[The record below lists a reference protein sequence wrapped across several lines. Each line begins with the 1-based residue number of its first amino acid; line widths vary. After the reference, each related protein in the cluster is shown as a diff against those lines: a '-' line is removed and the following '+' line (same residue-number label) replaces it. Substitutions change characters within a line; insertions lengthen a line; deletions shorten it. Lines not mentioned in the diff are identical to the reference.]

1 MTVSHFSAA
10 VFIFIFQLIDFFFCW
25 MGRFVLFCV
34 QAQSLFCILSLYVLR
49 PTQKI
54 LTFASCV
61 FSALYLFLV
70 VCFIYSWGFTLVSE
84 FLRSFTGALCGRCHK
99 EFLIFVS
106 LSFQVLVFP
115 AVRSTFC
122 WILDLL
128 KLMVED
134 VW

>member
-1 MTVSHFSAA
+1 
-10 VFIFIFQLIDFFFCW
+10 
-25 MGRFVLFCV
+25 MGQFVLFCV
-34 QAQSLFCILSLYVLR
+34 QAHSLFCILPLYALR

-54 LTFASCV
+54 LTFASRV
-61 FSALYLFLV
+61 FSALSLFFV

-84 FLRSFTGALCGRCHK
+84 FFRSFTGVLYGCFHK

-115 AVRSTFC
+115 AVQSTFC

-128 KLMVED
+128 NLMVED
-134 VW
+134 VR